1 MLSQLAIAITGLGLL
16 MTGWYVV
23 QGWVRRHSPEIG
35 DDCDILEGRWGCGD
49 CILHG
54 RCKREE

>member
-1 MLSQLAIAITGLGLL
+1 MGLL

-35 DDCDILEGRWGCGD
+35 EDCDILEGRWGCGD

-54 RCKREE
+54 RCRREK